1 MKYFYDCE
9 FLEGTQTK
17 RFLGIPYGNTKP
29 TIDLISIGIVAEDG
43 RELYLISKE
52 FNLREA
58 WDRHDIKV
66 EYRSGDA
73 RNHLGDTYLVKDYW
87 IRENVLKPIWAE
99 LMEKEIGVETPKEA
113 EGLLIFEW
121 ANLSDKI
128 KYLEVKRLINK
139 YGYTNAEIA
148 EKVKEFCTN
157 DPLSI
162 KKAKYYNVQHNPIE
176 LYGYYSAY
184 DHVVLCWLFGK
195 MIDLP
200 KGFPMYT
207 IDLKQTIAFFESNIA
222 KRKEIKAI
230 EYNSIWNKID
240 KYEDH
245 VLYPKKTN
253 EHNALSDARWNK
265 ELHNFIKS
273 L

>member
-1 MKYFYDCE
+1 MTRYFYDCE

-17 RFLGIPYGNTKP
+17 RFLGMPYGKTKP

-58 WDRHDIKV
+58 WDRHDIKT

-87 IRENVLKPIWAE
+87 IRENVIKPIWDE
-99 LMEKEIGVETPKEA
+99 LISNHIGCKTNISDINY
-113 EGLLIFEW
+113 EGGLKAAPEW
-121 ANLSDKI
+121 HFSFSYRSM
-128 KYLEVKRLINK
+128 KYLINK
-139 YGYTNAEIA
+139 YGYTNVEIA
-148 EKVKEFCTN
+148 EKVKEFVYNQT
-157 DPLSI
+157 DED
-162 KKAKYYNVQHNPIE
+162 KYYNEISVMPIE
-176 LYGYYSAY
+176 LYGYYSSY
-184 DHVVLCWLFGK
+184 DHVVLCQLFGK

-207 IDLKQTIAFFESNIA
+207 IDLQQMLDSYIDS
-222 KRKEIKAI
+222 RKKLWGEKAI
-230 EYNSIWNKID
+230 DFDMLNHIKTLPN
-240 KYEDH
+240 
-245 VLYPKKTN
+245 YPKQIN
-253 EHNALSDARWNK
+253 EHNALADARWNK
-265 ELHNFIKS
+265 ELYNFIKS

>member
-17 RFLGIPYGNTKP
+17 RFLGIPYAKTKP
-29 TIDLISIGIVAEDG
+29 TIDLISIGVVAEDG

-58 WDRHDIKV
+58 WDRYDLKKEYPDDTEEGAVSRKV
-66 EYRSGDA
+66 
-73 RNHLGDTYLVKDYW
+73 YW
-87 IRENVLKPIWAE
+87 IRENVLKPIFEE
-99 LMEKEIGVETPKEA
+99 LCKQDRTYDDGFFVLKVIDNFTYK
-113 EGLLIFEW
+113 
-121 ANLSDKI
+121 NL
-128 KYLEVKRLINK
+128 KYLINK

-148 EKVKEFCTN
+148 EKVKEFVYNQTN
-157 DPLSI
+157 ED
-162 KKAKYYNVQHNPIE
+162 KYYNELSSKPE

-207 IDLKQTIAFFESNIA
+207 IDVKQMLDEKIKFLQLFYIGGMISAEKDRLCSFEEKLDKVKALPNYPKQTN
-222 KRKEIKAI
+222 KH
-230 EYNSIWNKID
+230 NS
-240 KYEDH
+240 
-245 VLYPKKTN
+245 
-253 EHNALSDARWNK
+253 LSDARWNK
-265 ELHNFIKS
+265 ELYNFIKS

>member
-1 MKYFYDCE
+1 MTRYFYDCE

-17 RFLGIPYGNTKP
+17 RFLGIPYGKTKP

-58 WDRHDIKV
+58 WERYEYKDWHSVHNEKLKQKV
-66 EYRSGDA
+66 
-73 RNHLGDTYLVKDYW
+73 YW
-87 IRENVLKPIWAE
+87 IRENVLKPIFEE
-99 LMEKEIGVETPKEA
+99 LCKQDRTYDDGFLTLKVIDKFTYK
-113 EGLLIFEW
+113 
-121 ANLSDKI
+121 NL
-128 KYLEVKRLINK
+128 KYLINK

-148 EKVKEFCTN
+148 EKVKSFCLDN
-157 DPLSI
+157 IIISKMPNGKIIAGVDPY
-162 KKAKYYNVQHNPIE
+162 KGKPE

-207 IDLKQTIAFFESNIA
+207 IDLKQKIAFIESNVA

-230 EYNSIWNKID
+230 EHNSIWNKID
-240 KYEDH
+240 KYEEH

-253 EHNALSDARWNK
+253 EHNALADARWNK
-265 ELHNFIKS
+265 ELYNFIKS